1 MSARLYMF
9 RGSEADNDVGVSYA
23 GDDRRRLPGDRPF
36 FVGETIPEPISDDER
51 EELADAT
58 GWPTTRRFARSV
70 HGSDAAFPASP
81 EYADPVQ
88 RFDRALTWFDA
99 RWPLWFAIAACIGL
113 VLALLKKAGWL

>member
-1 MSARLYMF
+1 MTARIFQF
-9 RGSEADNDVGVSYA
+9 RGTEADSDHSPVPRHAVSSGA
-23 GDDRRRLPGDRPF
+23 QQ
-36 FVGETIPEPISDDER
+36 PEPIDDDER